1 VPSGVLL
8 PPQTMADTRD
18 LVNHLAGSARALS
31 QAMIDPK
38 APPGSSESIE
48 HQVRDLGAVAL
59 NSCDSGRAARA
70 DCVNEAPES
79 TRRAEDDMPIR
90 GSCLC
95 GEVASEMSAPLYPP
109 PRRRREA

>member
-1 VPSGVLL
+1 MLL

-18 LVNHLAGSARALS
+18 LVHHLAGSERALS

-38 APPGSSESIE
+38 APPGSSTALDSME
-48 HQVRDLGAVAL
+48 HRVRDLGAVAL

-95 GEVASEMSAPLYPP
+95 GEVASQMSAPLYPP

>member
-1 VPSGVLL
+1 VLL
-8 PPQTMADTRD
+8 PPQTMADNRD
-18 LVNHLAGSARALS
+18 LVNHLAGSERALS

-79 TRRAEDDMPIR
+79 TRRTEDDMPIR